1 MLTAASG
8 AASGSRPGFFN
19 FNFDPST
26 TLPWAVPLLLMAP
39 IIAFVLTVSGA
50 NTRRASAGVTT
61 FGAMVQFLAAA
72 LVVWGLAK
80 RTAPFLAT
88 YPYMTVSVAFNGPV
102 NFQVFQ
108 VDLVLRADHLTP
120 IALLV
125 IDACT
130 IAALGWHR
138 LMGRAEPGQ
147 VRFHALISIFL
158 VGCAGILVSTDLA
171 ELWAFWALTGAVAYL
186 LLAQRWGADEP
197 ARRARVA
204 LALPFLTDLC
214 LLCGIAVLYS
224 RYGAQKLDALVPV
237 LHTTA
242 GWNVRQLV
250 VASVLLFVGVA
261 GRMAL
266 WPIQSWVT
274 RTALSA
280 PPAAVAIVQASWS
293 VVAIVVLYRLMP
305 IVAASNAQT
314 MRDCVY
320 ACGVAAIVGSAL
332 SLVSNEPRRAISL
345 LGTSLTAVGAVVVI
359 RGFENR
365 GFTYA
370 IAGVVCVLAAAP
382 ARTAAL
388 LAVSGIAR
396 ALRTNDIREMGDAW
410 RRMRRSSILLL
421 VSSLILSLSATA
433 ALAAGIDSRS
443 RLGLALG
450 EAVLL
455 VSIGSLRIF
464 MGIAL
469 GPLRR
474 RRAFEPDRVREA
486 PTASL
491 NWPYWVIL
499 GGAVLTVTPAI
510 NGWLGFLDYGHKHT
524 MPSPSAY
531 VLWVAIAL
539 VGFAAAT
546 IAHVPNKDRA
556 LRGAARLGELV
567 DSLTAAGTD
576 LVGRFVVGPS
586 VDIAGRTAEWIPA
599 GDGALGRSA
608 VAAGWLP
615 VFMTR
620 VPAAAL
626 LVLLAVLLAV
636 VVGLLSPGVFR

>member
-1 MLTAASG
+1 
-8 AASGSRPGFFN
+8 
-19 FNFDPST
+19 
-26 TLPWAVPLLLMAP
+26 MAP
-39 IIAFVLTVSGA
+39 IIAFVLTISGA

-61 FGAMVQFLAAA
+61 LGAMVQFLAAA

-80 RTAPFLAT
+80 KTAPFLAS

-125 IDACT
+125 IDACA

-158 VGCAGILVSTDLA
+158 VGCAGIVVSNDLV
-171 ELWAFWALTGAVAYL
+171 ELWAFWALTGAVTYL
-186 LLAQRWGADEP
+186 LLAQRWGANEP

-204 LALPFLTDLC
+204 LALPFLSDLF

-224 RYGAQKLDALVPV
+224 RYGAQKLDTLVPI
-237 LHTTA
+237 LHTAA

-266 WPIQSWVT
+266 WPVQSWVT
-274 RTALSA
+274 RTALTA
-280 PPAAVAIVQASWS
+280 PPAAVAIAQASWS
-293 VVAIVVLYRLMP
+293 VLAIVVLYRFMP
-305 IVAASNAQT
+305 IIAASSTQT
-314 MRDCVY
+314 MRDFVY
-320 ACGVAAIVGSAL
+320 ACGVAAIVGPAL
-332 SLVSNEPRRAISL
+332 SLLSNEPRRAITL
-345 LGTSLTAVGAVVVI
+345 LGTGVTAVGAAVVI
-359 RGFENR
+359 RGFENS

-370 IAGVVCVLAAAP
+370 IAGVMCVLAAAP

-396 ALRTNDIREMGDAW
+396 AMRTNDMREMGDAW
-410 RRMRRSSILLL
+410 RRMRRSSMLLL
-421 VSSLILSLSATA
+421 LSSLLLSLSATA
-433 ALAAGIDSRS
+433 ALAFGIDSRS

-450 EAVLL
+450 EGMLL
-455 VSIGSLRIF
+455 VSIGSLRILL
-464 MGIAL
+464 GIAL
-469 GPLRR
+469 APLRR

-486 PTASL
+486 PAASL
-491 NWPYWVIL
+491 NWPYWLVL
-499 GGAVLTVTPAI
+499 GGVVLTVAPFI
-510 NGWLGFLDYGHKHT
+510 NGWLGFLDGLKHMT
-524 MPSPSAY
+524 PGTGAY
-531 VLWVAIAL
+531 LLWVVVAV
-539 VGFAAAT
+539 VGFAAAAV
-546 IAHVPNKDRA
+546 AHVPNKDAA
-556 LRGAARLGELV
+556 LQAAARLGELV
-567 DSLTAAGTD
+567 DRITTAGVA
-576 LVGRFVVGPS
+576 LVGRFIVGPG

-599 GDGALGRSA
+599 GDGAIGRSA
-608 VAAGWLP
+608 VAAGWVPIL
-615 VFMTR
+615 MAR

-626 LVLLAVLLAV
+626 LVLLAVVLAV
-636 VVGLLSPGVFR
+636 VVGLVTPGVFR